1 MRIGIYWLL
10 PVATLCA
17 FGGFLVGVGSSPT
30 SDVLYREA
38 PKPAIEKALDGDTI
52 LIDGQIIKIRGLDAP
67 EVGTNA
73 SCLAEAALGGLAMQH
88 LAGEL
93 HNFGETVWELRDV
106 DDRSGRLEGNLV
118 RSDGE
123 NIVDLM
129 TINGYAISSEARWEW
144 CKVVPDFDDN
154 QLYPAINVGSGPP
167 SDVKLA
173 YD

>member
-10 PVATLCA
+10 PVAVLTG
-17 FGGFLVGVGSSPT
+17 FGGFLVGSSQP
-30 SDVLYREA
+30 SDVIYGEV
-38 PKPAIEKALDGDTI
+38 PTPAIEKVLDGDTI

-88 LAGEL
+88 LAGQL
-93 HNFGETVWELRDV
+93 YNFDETVWEIRNV
-106 DDRSGRLEGNLV
+106 DSRSGIMEGDLI
-118 RSDGE
+118 RSDGQ

-129 TINGYAISSEARWEW
+129 TIGGFAISSEARWEW
-144 CKVVPDFDDN
+144 CAVVPDFDDN

-167 SDVKLA
+167 SDVELA
-173 YD
+173 DD

>member
-1 MRIGIYWLL
+1 MRIGIYWLV
-10 PVATLCA
+10 PVAILCG
-17 FGGFLVGVGSSPT
+17 FGGFLIGSTPP
-30 SDVLYREA
+30 SDVIYGEV
-38 PKPAIEKALDGDTI
+38 PSPAIEKALDGDTI

-73 SCLAEAALGGLAMQH
+73 SCLAEAALGDLARQH

-93 HNFGETVWELRDV
+93 YNFGETVWELRDV
-106 DDRSGRLEGNLV
+106 DDRSGRFEGDLI

-129 TINGYAISSEARWEW
+129 TINGYAISSESRWEW

-167 SDVKLA
+167 SDVELA
-173 YD
+173 DD